1 MAAPTN
7 TLLRAAVVGE
17 REDLED
23 EIYRVAAEETP
34 FNSNIGKLKIKNVLH

>member
-1 MAAPTN
+1 MTAPTN

-23 EIYRVAAEETP
+23 EIYRVSP
-34 FNSNIGKLKIKNVLH
+34 